1 MDLNSRT
8 LGQEMRHTFWRFPQD
23 QLGRPQL
30 LPAAAFLRRNWPLS
44 MTVPCSSLAS
54 MPRRS
59 CSCFV
64 RLLRSRLFRG
74 VGGVFRFPACR
85 CAVCLVMLLRGFRQL
100 FFFVFLLWRF
110 LDPGK
115 FSKNPYPLFR
125 RLPPTG
131 KLHREYLFDNGV
143 KLLTAWKSESFKF
156 IRNRRQRAPDRAPLM
171 QVSANLGERAGISRF
186 RQKVGHLIERQFFEE
201 SVGING
207 SLRLA
212 TDELFLSAERL
223 FFKLKNRVCFGG
235 PIACFRKNTPLLA
248 LFQTPENCQQ
258 HRCL

>member
-1 MDLNSRT
+1 
-8 LGQEMRHTFWRFPQD
+8 
-23 QLGRPQL
+23 
-30 LPAAAFLRRNWPLS
+30 
-44 MTVPCSSLAS
+44 

-59 CSCFV
+59 CRWFV
-64 RLLRSRLFRG
+64 WPLRSRLFRG
-74 VGGVFRFPACR
+74 VGGVLRFPDCR

-100 FFFVFLLWRF
+100 FFLVLLLWRF

-131 KLHREYLFDNGV
+131 KLHREYLLDNGV

-156 IRNRRQRAPDRAPLM
+156 IRNRRQRAPNRAPLM

-186 RQKVGHLIERQFFEE
+186 RQKVRHLIERHFLEQ

-212 TDELFLSAERL
+212 TRDLFLSPERL
-223 FFKLKNRVCFGG
+223 FFELKTLVVFAG
-235 PIACFRKNTPLLA
+235 PTACLRKNTPLLA